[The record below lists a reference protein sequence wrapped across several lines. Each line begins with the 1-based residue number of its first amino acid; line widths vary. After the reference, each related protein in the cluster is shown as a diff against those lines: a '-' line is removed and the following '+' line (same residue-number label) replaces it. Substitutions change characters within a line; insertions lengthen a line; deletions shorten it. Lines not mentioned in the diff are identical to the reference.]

1 MKWLKVEREG
11 YFPAFQCSNCGA
23 IICVQ
28 DECFELPRYCEQCE
42 GKKEYIE
49 RNVLLK
55 IAEREVGEVFGS
67 SLILRAIREAPAV
80 DVAEVVRCCNCK
92 HIGNELVDGKYSCHL
107 YQLPYCTKNDFCSH
121 GECTPQK
128 GGAE

>member
-80 DVAEVVRCCNCK
+80 DVAEVMIVAEKEKVNHKKRGVK
-92 HIGNELVDGKYSCHL
+92 HYETSL
-107 YQLPYCTKNDFCSH
+107 
-121 GECTPQK
+121 
-128 GGAE
+128 